1 MTNEFEL
8 SDEQLSEVTGGRN
21 SLDISQFAGVI
32 TGQSNVVNAPTIAF
46 ANNTG
51 RKGDATA
58 LARGGDV
65 SVGNTA
71 ITLNGNSI

>member
-8 SDEQLSEVTGGRN
+8 SDEQLAEVTGG
-21 SLDISQFAGVI
+21 STQTTISQIAGSF
-32 TGQSNVVNAPTIAF
+32 TAQGNFVNAPTIAF

-51 RKGDATA
+51 KNGEATA

-71 ITLNGNSI
+71 ITLNGNSL